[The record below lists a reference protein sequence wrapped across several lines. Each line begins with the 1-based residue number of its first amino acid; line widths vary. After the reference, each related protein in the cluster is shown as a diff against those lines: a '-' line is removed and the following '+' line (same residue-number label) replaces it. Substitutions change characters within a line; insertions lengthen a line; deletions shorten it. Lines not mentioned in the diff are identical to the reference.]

1 MTHALVGRLTALS
14 DLLLRSSRRG
24 GNVLDTLRHIP
35 GSAVRGALAAR
46 WVERHGAD
54 ERFRDIFL
62 SGRVRFHDA
71 RADIDGH
78 EAFVV
83 PLSFVTSKERPL
95 EAHTADLVTGAQRP
109 AGVPLRRVRGEMT
122 LDGVVRAG
130 GPPTVVRSRIG
141 TFGDEDHAEGT
152 PDPARDGRARRG
164 LAAEGMLFSET
175 RLAAGTT
182 FTARVSGDGTLLA
195 ELAERLLP
203 AQGPDS
209 LRVGRSRT
217 VLGLAEVAWG
227 DVAPTTPADVSSDD
241 VHTLVALSDLV
252 LLDVFQRSIA
262 DLDATALAAMFG
274 IARDEVEVLPGGEVR
289 ATEVGGW
296 DGPNRMPARVDRAV
310 RAGSTVRFRA
320 PADAVRRLAADPWV
334 GWRRAEGHGHVAID
348 WPVHRLTS
356 LRASG
361 GPALEVPA
369 SDARDAA
376 FADEASKLIDG
387 LGAVSS
393 TLWSQVVEAIRVGVD
408 LTTVSAD
415 GKAGPV
421 RGDGKD
427 SERAA
432 GRGAGAGRGRRG
444 ERVSIATALADRFSR
459 LGIDGPTDGEARL
472 ALVVHAGRE
481 VRLRELAQ
489 RERRRR
495 EGIASGR
502 ARRAPS
508 DAAHQRAADAEEVR

>member
-1 MTHALVGRLTALS
+1 MTHQLVGALTARS
-14 DLLLRSSRRG
+14 DLLLRSSRRQ

-71 RADIDGH
+71 RASIEGH

-95 EAHTADLVTGAQRP
+95 EAHTADLVTGAERP
-109 AGVPLRRVRGEMT
+109 AGVPLKRVRGEMT

-141 TFGDEDHAEGT
+141 TFGDEDEAEGT
-152 PDPARDGRARRG
+152 PDPAREGRARRG
-164 LAAEGMLFSET
+164 LAAEGLLFSET

-182 FTARVSGDGTLLA
+182 FTARVSGDAALLA
-195 ELAERLLP
+195 ELAERLIP
-203 AQGPDS
+203 AQGLDH

-217 VLGLAEVAWG
+217 VLGLAEVDWE
-227 DVAPTTPADVSSDD
+227 DVAPSTPGEVADDE

-252 LLDVFQRSIA
+252 LLDAFQRPIV
-262 DLDATALAAMFG
+262 DLDAAALAAMLG
-274 IARDEVEVLPGGEVR
+274 VAGEEVEVLPGGEVR

-296 DGPNRMPARVDRAV
+296 DGPNRMPVRVDRAV

-334 GWRRAEGHGHVAID
+334 GWRRAEGNGHVAID
-348 WPVHRLTS
+348 WPVHRLTR

-361 GPALEVPA
+361 GAAPEGRP
-369 SDARDAA
+369 SDARDVGL
-376 FADEASKLIDG
+376 ADAASKLIDG
-387 LGAVSS
+387 LGVVSS
-393 TLWSQVVEAIRVGVD
+393 TLWSQVVEAVRVGVD

-427 SERAA
+427 AERAA

-444 ERVSIATALADRFSR
+444 ERVSIAAALVERFR
-459 LGIDGPTDGEARL
+459 ELGIDGPADGEARL

-489 RERRRR
+489 RDRRRR
-495 EGIASGR
+495 EDIASGR

-508 DAAHQRAADAEEVR
+508 EGAQYGTAGAEEVR